1 MDGDREVTP
10 SGDRQRRLLA
20 ALVAARGSVVSG
32 DRLVE
37 LLWGDR
43 LPADHVAALQTHVFR
58 LRRVLP
64 EGAIETAPTGYRLV
78 ADAGDVDAECFSA
91 LVAEAIAAK
100 ATSSARALALLDDA
114 LSLWR
119 GEPYEELAEMDA
131 GRIEAA
137 RLRETEVVAREER
150 LATMA
155 SINPDHHDLLAELVA
170 FAARHPL
177 RERPCEL
184 LMVALHEQ
192 GRAAEASRA
201 YDDFRR
207 RLADDLGLGPSPEL
221 QSLHERILSGT
232 PRRTG
237 ATEGT
242 ARAGSPIPAAPNPLL
257 GRDELVAKVLE
268 RVARARLVT
277 LIGPG
282 GVGKTRVAGE
292 VARRVEAT
300 GTVVW
305 FCELGPA
312 DASNVELFVAEE
324 LRVEA
329 RAGTP
334 LRRRITDALATESG
348 MLVLDGCDHVIDAA
362 SALVDEIMRRCPAVA
377 VLVSSRE
384 RLAVDGEHLAPVA
397 PFAIAAEP
405 TEHDP
410 AIQLFTAR
418 ASAVAPDFVL
428 TDETLPAIVDVCR
441 RLDGLPL
448 AIELAAARLQ
458 AMSLAE
464 VTAGI
469 DERFALLTSGSR
481 TAPRQRSLAAAI
493 SWSYDLLDASSQRAF
508 DTLGVFSG
516 PFPQRGAAA
525 VGDVTIGELVA
536 LVERS
541 LVQRGADGRFV
552 LLESL
557 RAFAADRLVESGRVS
572 DVRRRHATWVLDEAI
587 EAERALDRDARS
599 AFAELDALLPEI
611 RAAHRFMLEIGDAD
625 GDVRLVR
632 ALNSYAFFRMRPELL
647 AWGEEAAV
655 LGRAAGH
662 PGTPSVLAAAGLAAW
677 KRGDLDEL
685 RAHAD
690 DALATAGAL
699 GLPIGLDVANVIG
712 VHGLVTGD
720 LDDAERWFAAALS
733 ASDAPDNP
741 VQRMVTA
748 TDRVLAAAYAKS
760 DRAAALT
767 EALIA
772 AIPDHPTP
780 HGAYAWHGAAEAVMD
795 DDPEEAR
802 TRAQRSLDEAE
813 VTGAWFVTGVAGTL
827 AASIDARRGDF
838 MRAITA
844 YRWLLP
850 WWRKAGEWSVLGTL
864 LRSMAE
870 LLHQVGRNRS
880 AAVLL
885 AAVLTPGAGHEVFG
899 DDARRLADLARR
911 LEPELGDEFH
921 VATAEGS
928 ALTVEEAAT
937 LAEAELDA
945 I

>member
-1 MDGDREVTP
+1 MDRLPTGTVTMLFTDIEGSTRLQQQLGECYANLLADCRSLLRSVFQQHNGHGVDTQGDTFFITFARATDAISATVAAQRAFATHSWPEGVTVRVRMGVHTGEPQLFPEGYVGLDVPHAARIMSAGHGGQVLLSQTTRDLVEHALPEDVHLRDLGAHRLKDLQSPTHLFQLVITGLPAHFPPLLTLDASPNNLPIQLTPFIGREKEVAAVLALLNRADIRLLTLTGP
-10 SGDRQRRLLA
+10 GGTGKTRMALQVAAEVSERFTDGVYFVNLASIIDPALVAPTIAQTLEVKETAGQSLLNLLREFLREKHLMLLLDNFEQVVDASVSVADLLA
-20 ALVAARGSVVSG
+20 ACPRLKIMVTSRAVLHLRGEQEYAVPPLDVPDPKHLPDLMTLSQYEAVILFTLRAQAVKPEFQVS
-32 DRLVE
+32 
-37 LLWGDR
+37 
-43 LPADHVAALQTHVFR
+43 
-58 LRRVLP
+58 
-64 EGAIETAPTGYRLV
+64 TANAP
-78 ADAGDVDAECFSA
+78 
-91 LVAEAIAAK
+91 
-100 ATSSARALALLDDA
+100 ALA
-114 LSLWR
+114 
-119 GEPYEELAEMDA
+119 
-131 GRIEAA
+131 
-137 RLRETEVVAREER
+137 
-150 LATMA
+150 
-155 SINPDHHDLLAELVA
+155 
-170 FAARHPL
+170 
-177 RERPCEL
+177 
-184 LMVALHEQ
+184 
-192 GRAAEASRA
+192 
-201 YDDFRR
+201 
-207 RLADDLGLGPSPEL
+207 
-221 QSLHERILSGT
+221 
-232 PRRTG
+232 
-237 ATEGT
+237 
-242 ARAGSPIPAAPNPLL
+242 
-257 GRDELVAKVLE
+257 
-268 RVARARLVT
+268 
-277 LIGPG
+277 
-282 GVGKTRVAGE
+282 
-292 VARRVEAT
+292 
-300 GTVVW
+300 
-305 FCELGPA
+305 
-312 DASNVELFVAEE
+312 
-324 LRVEA
+324 
-329 RAGTP
+329 
-334 LRRRITDALATESG
+334 
-348 MLVLDGCDHVIDAA
+348 
-362 SALVDEIMRRCPAVA
+362 EICA
-377 VLVSSRE
+377 
-384 RLAVDGEHLAPVA
+384 
-397 PFAIAAEP
+397 
-405 TEHDP
+405 
-410 AIQLFTAR
+410 
-418 ASAVAPDFVL
+418 
-428 TDETLPAIVDVCR
+428 

-448 AIELAAARLQ
+448 AIELAAVRLQ

-699 GLPIGLDVANVIG
+699 GLPVGLDVANVIG

-827 AASIDARRGDF
+827 AASIDARRGDV

-844 YRWLLP
+844 YQWLLP